1 MFVRALYKCNL
12 GVYILL
18 IFLLLLSSP
27 AYLLLLGLLLRAV
40 NALEGLG
47 DPFLLILFVLELNCL
62 GLGLLGEWKTHPMN
76 NFRFHGSS
84 CGQKMRS
91 VGPGRERKRRRK
103 QDLEHEGGG
112 SAGASKV
119 GICPQVSLGESTQAE
134 PGGAFYLQGLWDIP
148 GFGGDRSGFKF

>member
-12 GVYILL
+12 GVNVLL
-18 IFLLLLSSP
+18 LLLLLLSSL

-40 NALEGLG
+40 KALEGLG
-47 DPFLLILFVLELNCL
+47 DPLLLILFVLELNCL
-62 GLGLLGEWKTHPMN
+62 GPGRLWERKTHPMN

-91 VGPGRERKRRRK
+91 VGLGRERKRRRRK
-103 QDLEHEGGG
+103 QGLEHEGDE

-119 GICPQVSLGESTQAE
+119 VICPPGE
-134 PGGAFYLQGLWDIP
+134 
-148 GFGGDRSGFKF
+148 FGGIYSSRSWWGFLFAGLVG